1 MPYQPRHRSPEQTR
15 VLEQI
20 LHRAEQAG
28 GQGVCVLDLDGC
40 LFDSRHR
47 QIHILREYAS
57 HTGDERLWS
66 VRPEHFTNWIMPD
79 TLRAAGVP
87 EGLAEALQ
95 EFWFERFFDGEYVLF
110 DHAMPGAA
118 ALVHR
123 LHSFGCE
130 IVYLTGRHREMHA
143 GTEKALRRADF
154 PYDLPRTRLFTK
166 PTFAEDDTRYKEAA
180 LEQIAALGKAVIF
193 LDNEPANVNLF
204 HAKHPEALVVFVET
218 DHSPKPIHPVESL
231 PRIRGFLM

>member
-1 MPYQPRHRSPEQTR
+1 MAYQPLHRSQEQTE
-15 VLEQI
+15 VLQQV
-20 LHRAEQAG
+20 LNRGHSAG
-28 GQGVCVLDLDGC
+28 GRGVCVLDLDGC

-57 HTGDERLWS
+57 YTGDARLWQ
-66 VRPEHFTNWIMPD
+66 VKPEHFTNWNMPD

-87 EGLAEALQ
+87 VALAEELQ
-95 EFWFERFFDGEYVLF
+95 EFWFERFFDGEYVLY

-123 LHSFGCE
+123 LHRSGCE

-143 GTEKALRRADF
+143 GTEKALRRSDF
-154 PYDLPRTRLFTK
+154 PYDRSRTRLLTK
-166 PTFAEDDTRYKEAA
+166 PTFKQDDTQYKERA
-180 LEQIAALGKAVIF
+180 LEEIAALGKAVIF

-204 HAKHPEALVVFVET
+204 HARHPDALVVFVET
-218 DHSPKPIHPVESL
+218 DHSPKPIQAVASL
-231 PRIRGFLM
+231 PRIRSFLM

>member
-1 MPYQPRHRSPEQTR
+1 ME
-15 VLEQI
+15 
-20 LHRAEQAG
+20 RAAVAG
-28 GQGVCVLDLDGC
+28 ASGVCVLDLDGC

-57 HTGDERLWS
+57 HTGDERFWA

-87 EGLAEALQ
+87 ESLADELQ
-95 EFWFERFFDGEYVLF
+95 EFWVERFFDGEYVLF

-118 ALVHR
+118 NMVHR
-123 LHSFGCE
+123 MHRSGCE

-143 GTEKALRRADF
+143 GTEKALRRSGF
-154 PYDLPRTRLFTK
+154 PYDVARTRLYTK
-166 PTFAEDDTRYKEAA
+166 PSFEQDDTRYKEEA
-180 LEQIAALGKAVIF
+180 LERVAALGKAVIF

-204 HAKHPEALVVFVET
+204 HARHPEALVVFVAT
-218 DHSPKPIHPVESL
+218 DHSPKPIHPVPSL
-231 PRIRGFLM
+231 PQIRGFLM